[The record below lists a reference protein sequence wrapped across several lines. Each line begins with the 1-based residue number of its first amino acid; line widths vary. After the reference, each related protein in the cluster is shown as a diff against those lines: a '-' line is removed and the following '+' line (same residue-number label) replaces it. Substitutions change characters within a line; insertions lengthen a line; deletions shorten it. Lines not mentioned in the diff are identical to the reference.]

1 VTKRLTFAVPGDLA
15 TPTGGYAYDRRV
27 VVELRKQGWHVDVLN
42 IGDSFP
48 RPSASELAKARSILT
63 QTPTEVP
70 LVIDGLAFG
79 VMDECANSL
88 AQSHALVAL
97 VHHPLALETGL
108 APKDAA
114 ILAASERVAL
124 AQVRHTITTSAPTAD
139 ILTSD
144 YDVAPDKITVAPPG
158 NDPMPPAIPSTDG
171 ICRLLTV
178 GSIVPRKGYDVLIEA
193 MAQIAGLPWRLTIIG
208 DPTRDLKFTSAL
220 KEAVK
225 RAGLSEKVS
234 LAGSV
239 SDEALAT
246 AYGYSDA
253 FVTASHFEGYGMAV
267 TTAIACG
274 LPIVATS
281 GGALAQTVG
290 GAGLLVAPNDATAL
304 ANALRSVIADAM
316 VRDRLRANS
325 LEAGK
330 LLPTWSE
337 TATCFATVIESVR

>member
-1 VTKRLTFAVPGDLA
+1 MKRLTFAVPGDLA

-27 VVELRKQGWHVDVLN
+27 AMELRKRGWQVDVLN

-48 RPSASELAKARSILT
+48 RPSAWELAKAQSILT

-79 VMDECANSL
+79 VMDECAKSL

-108 APKDAA
+108 VPKDAA
-114 ILAASERVAL
+114 ILAASERVTL

-139 ILTSD
+139 ILVSD
-144 YDVAPDKITVAPPG
+144 YSVALDKITVALPG
-158 NDPMPPAIPSTDG
+158 SDPMPPATPSTDG

-178 GSIVPRKGYDVLIEA
+178 GSIVPRKGYDVLVA
-193 MAQIAGLPWRLTIIG
+193 ALAQIAGLPWRLTIIG

-290 GAGLLVAPNDATAL
+290 GTGLLVAPNDATAL
-304 ANALRSVIADAM
+304 ATALRSVIADAR

-330 LLPTWSE
+330 LLPTWSD
-337 TATCFATVIESVR
+337 TATCFAAAIESVR